1 MFYIFHNV
9 SVLVDIYDFIKCF
22 SCNI

>member
-1 MFYIFHNV
+1 V